1 MVKRIKIY
9 PRGFGANTYLLTADD
24 RTAVVIDPSSHSVLT
39 ELSARKLVPAYVL
52 LTHCH
57 FDHVMF
63 VYELQQLGAK
73 VVCLDKELPN
83 VNTDVDL
90 FSLAGVARKPFT
102 VDKTVSDGEAFTL
115 AGVNFTAY
123 SLPGHTTGSAAY
135 LTEENGERW
144 LFTGD
149 VLFEDSIGRT
159 DFPTG
164 SLSEMRES
172 LRKLK
177 NMDGEYLIFSGH
189 GEDTTLKTERKRNM
203 FLQDI

>member
-1 MVKRIKIY
+1 M
-9 PRGFGANTYLLTADD
+9 
-24 RTAVVIDPSSHSVLT
+24 
-39 ELSARKLVPAYVL
+39 
-52 LTHCH
+52 
-57 FDHVMF
+57 
-63 VYELQQLGAK
+63 
-73 VVCLDKELPN
+73 VCLDKELPS

-90 FSLAGVARKPFT
+90 FKLAGVARKPFA
-102 VDKTVSDGEAFTL
+102 VEKTVTDGEAFTL
-115 AGVNFTAY
+115 AGITFKAY

-135 LTEENGERW
+135 LVEEKGEKW

-164 SLSEMRES
+164 SLSQMRES
-172 LRKLK
+172 LRRLK

-189 GEDTTLKTERKRNM
+189 GEDTTLEAERKRNM

>member
-1 MVKRIKIY
+1 MTRYKIY
-9 PRGFGANTYLLTADD
+9 PRGFGANTYILTEDGKN
-24 RTAVVIDPSSHSVLT
+24 AVVIDPSSYSVIR
-39 ELSARKLVPAYVL
+39 ELEARNLVPAYVL

-63 VYELQQLGAK
+63 TADLQALGAK
-73 VVCLDKELPN
+73 VICLDKELSN
-83 VNTDVDL
+83 VNTDVAL
-90 FSLAGVARKPFT
+90 FTMAGVPEKPFT
-102 VDKTVSDGEAFTL
+102 VNRTVTDGEKFTL
-115 AGVNFTAY
+115 CGITFQAF
-123 SLPGHTTGSAAY
+123 SLPGHTSGSAAY
-135 LTEENGERW
+135 LTESGKEKW

-177 NMDGEYLIFSGH
+177 QFEGEYLIFSGH
-189 GEDTTLKTERKRNM
+189 GEDTTLTKEKAQNM
-203 FLQDI
+203 FLTDV

>member
-1 MVKRIKIY
+1 MERYKVY
-9 PRGFGANTYLLTADD
+9 PRGFGANSYILTSDGVS
-24 RTAVVIDPSSHSVLT
+24 AVVIDPSSNAVLR
-39 ELSARKLVPAYVL
+39 ELEFRNLVPAYVL

-63 VYELQQLGAK
+63 TADLQAKGAK

-83 VNTDVDL
+83 VNTDVAL
-90 FSLAGVARKPFT
+90 FSLAGVPEKPFT
-102 VDKTVSDGEAFTL
+102 VDQTVTDGQMFTL
-115 AGVNFTAY
+115 AGVTFKAF
-123 SLPGHTTGSAAY
+123 SLPGHTSGSAAY
-135 LTEENGERW
+135 LTENVGEKW

-164 SLSEMRES
+164 SLAQMRES
-172 LRKLK
+172 LYRLK
-177 NMDGEYLIFSGH
+177 NLDGDYLIFSGH
-189 GEDTTLKTERKRNM
+189 GEDTTLETERKRNM

>member
-1 MVKRIKIY
+1 MVERIKIY
-9 PRGFGANTYLLTADD
+9 PRGFGANSYILTADGK
-24 RTAVVIDPSSHSVLT
+24 TAVVIDPSSHSVIT

-57 FDHVMF
+57 FDHVM
-63 VYELQQLGAK
+63 YAKELTELGAK
-73 VVCLDKELPN
+73 VVCLDKELPS

-90 FSLAGVARKPFT
+90 FKLAGVARKPFA
-102 VDKTVSDGEAFTL
+102 VEKTVTDGEAFTL
-115 AGVNFTAY
+115 AGVTFKAY

-135 LTEENGERW
+135 LVEEKGEKW

-164 SLSEMRES
+164 SLSQMRES
-172 LRKLK
+172 LRRLK

-189 GEDTTLKTERKRNM
+189 GEDTTLEAERKRNM

>member
-1 MVKRIKIY
+1 MVERIKIY
-9 PRGFGANTYLLTADD
+9 PRGFGANSYILTADGK
-24 RTAVVIDPSSHSVLT
+24 TAVVIDPSSHSVIT

-57 FDHVMF
+57 FDHVM
-63 VYELQQLGAK
+63 YAKELTELGAK
-73 VVCLDKELPN
+73 VVCLDKELPS

-90 FSLAGVARKPFT
+90 FKLAGVARKPFA
-102 VDKTVSDGEAFTL
+102 VEKTVTDGEAFTL
-115 AGVNFTAY
+115 AGITFKAY
-123 SLPGHTTGSAAY
+123 SLPGHTTGRAAY
-135 LTEENGERW
+135 LVEEKGEKW

-164 SLSEMRES
+164 SLSQMRES
-172 LRKLK
+172 LRRLK

-189 GEDTTLKTERKRNM
+189 GEDTTLEAERKRNM